1 MGSVVLICRLVV
13 KDLRRHPVEAAIFLI
28 AITAATATLALGLAL
43 DGATSNLYRQTRA
56 ATAGPDVVAI
66 ADVSGQAA
74 LTALTPLGQAPG
86 VVGHNGPYPLVD
98 TMLKANG
105 STVRALVEG
114 GDTKSGPI
122 DRPRVTSGQW
132 LRPGGM
138 VVDRGFAAALGVRV
152 GDRITVADR
161 TFPVVGIAVT
171 AARMVYP
178 WAAMSQ
184 GGGLD
189 DYSGLV
195 WLTER
200 DTRALSSPQ
209 RPVSY
214 AMGLKLADP
223 AATQAFVDSFRTSTI
238 PASFFTWQFIAVQ
251 DSVLLND
258 TQPVLVIGSW
268 LLSFLAL
275 AGVATLVAG
284 RAAEQTRRVG
294 LLKAVG
300 ATPAQVATVVFAE
313 YLALALLADGL
324 GLLAAWLTA
333 PALTNPSAG
342 LINTTTPPSG
352 STITGVTFLALAV
365 AAFTTLGPAIRAA
378 RTGTV
383 NALADA
389 AHPPRRRPAGLTALS
404 AWVPTPLLL
413 GLRLTARR
421 PWRALLHAGGIVA
434 TVTAITALLTL
445 YAQPQQG
452 YYLGASTLTN
462 LRADQGQKV
471 LLGVTAVLTALAAI
485 NIIVITWTTAL
496 EARRPLA
503 IARTLGA
510 TPGQV
515 TAGLSLAQLLPALPA
530 TLTGIPLGIG
540 LYSVFSVGTM
550 TRPPDWWLLAIAL
563 GTPLAVAAFA
573 AAPARSAAR
582 RPIAHTLSSETG

>member
-1 MGSVVLICRLVV
+1 MGSVMLICRLVV
-13 KDLRRHPVEAAIFLI
+13 KDLRRHPAEAAIFLI

-66 ADVSGQAA
+66 ADVSGRAA
-74 LTALTPLGQAPG
+74 LTALTSLGQAPG
-86 VVGHNGPYPLVD
+86 VVGHNGPYPAVE

-105 STVRALVEG
+105 FTVRALVEG

-122 DRPRVTSGQW
+122 DRPRVTSGRW

-178 WAAMSQ
+178 FAAMGQ

-189 DYSGLV
+189 DYTGLV

-209 RPVSY
+209 RPLSY

-223 AATQAFVDSFRTSTI
+223 AATQAFVDSFLTWRI
-238 PASFFTWQFIAVQ
+238 PVTFFTWQFIAVQ
-251 DSVLLND
+251 DSVLLRD
-258 TQPVLVIGSW
+258 TQPALVIGSW
-268 LLSFLAL
+268 LLGFAAL

-284 RAAEQTRRVG
+284 RAAKQTRRVG

-342 LINTTTPPSG
+342 LINTTTPPTG
-352 STITGVTFLALAV
+352 NTIIGVTFLALAV

-383 NALADA
+383 HALADA
-389 AHPPRRRPAGLTALS
+389 AHPPRRHRAGLTALA
-404 AWVPTPLLL
+404 AWLPTPLLL
-413 GLRLTARR
+413 GLRLTARQPR
-421 PWRALLHAGGIVA
+421 RALLHAGGIAA
-434 TVTAITALLTL
+434 TVTAITALLTV
-445 YAQPQQG
+445 YAQPQHG
-452 YYLGASTLTN
+452 YDLGVSTLTN
-462 LRADQGQKV
+462 LGADQGQTV
-471 LLGVTAVLTALAAI
+471 LLGVTAAITALAAI
-485 NIIVITWTTAL
+485 NIIVITWTTGL

-540 LYSVFSVGTM
+540 LYSVLSVGTM
-550 TRPPDWWLLAIAL
+550 TDPPGWWLLAIAL

-573 AAPARSAAR
+573 AAPARTAAR
-582 RPIAHTLSSETG
+582 RPIAHTLSSETA